1 MKTQYQTI
9 NPTRVINKI
18 TQYLE
23 EMGQELSVRDLYD
36 IGEIANSY
44 DSPDAIAREIS
55 SLFECSYSDIF
66 NEIK

>member
-1 MKTQYQTI
+1 MKTQYQPI
-9 NPTRVINKI
+9 NPTRIVNRIV
-18 TQYLE
+18 QYLE
-23 EMGQELSVRDLYD
+23 ESGHDLNVRDSHD
-36 IGEIANSY
+36 IQEIVNTY